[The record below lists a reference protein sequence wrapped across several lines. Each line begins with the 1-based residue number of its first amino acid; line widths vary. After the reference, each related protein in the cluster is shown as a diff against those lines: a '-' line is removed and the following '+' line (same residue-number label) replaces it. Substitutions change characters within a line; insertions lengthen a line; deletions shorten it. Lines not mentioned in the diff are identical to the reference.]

1 MACAKQ
7 ICNAAITNTD
17 QSSQSPSLNFRGR
30 PRIDAKTGDVVF
42 VAYVGLR
49 FILCRVKR
57 SALRR
62 FAASSVPSEA
72 EILAA
77 VSDHRKQIER
87 LVEKQV
93 LAGASSPIIA
103 DLDYVS

>member
-1 MACAKQ
+1 M
-7 ICNAAITNTD
+7 TNID
-17 QSSQSPSLNFRGR
+17 HPSRCSSLNFRGK

-62 FAASSVPSEA
+62 FAASSVPSDK

-77 VSDHRKQIER
+77 VSDHRRHIER

-93 LAGASSPIIA
+93 LAGAGSPIVF
-103 DLDYVS
+103 DLDDVS